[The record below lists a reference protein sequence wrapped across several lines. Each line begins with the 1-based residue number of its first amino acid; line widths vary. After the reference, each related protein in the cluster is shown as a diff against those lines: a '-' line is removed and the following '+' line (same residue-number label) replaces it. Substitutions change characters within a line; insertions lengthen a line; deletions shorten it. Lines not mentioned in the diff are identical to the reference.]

1 MGDVSTFLNLRAGH
15 SIMDLVAPEHG
26 LDDDLVESTLATHR
40 SGLKLLAQPEDLA
53 DADRIA
59 AGEVGQVLTRL
70 KTMFEYVVVDTPRR
84 FDERT
89 LEALD
94 LADQILL
101 IAALDLPAIRNTRR
115 AVEVF
120 NRLGYGDRLR
130 LIVNRHR
137 SDRAAERLERSFGIP
152 VHWHLPD
159 DYATA
164 VSSINAGVPAAEVG
178 PESELARSLAA
189 LAVSLSGAPGPELAA
204 VRGRSGSGLLRR
216 LRQSLSL

>member
-1 MGDVSTFLNLRAGH
+1 M
-15 SIMDLVAPEHG
+15 
-26 LDDDLVESTLATHR
+26 
-40 SGLKLLAQPEDLA
+40 
-53 DADRIA
+53 
-59 AGEVGQVLTRL
+59 
-70 KTMFEYVVVDTPRR
+70 
-84 FDERT
+84 

-101 IAALDLPAIRNTRR
+101 VAALDLPAIRNTRR
-115 AVEVF
+115 TVEVF
-120 NRLGYGDRLR
+120 NRLGYGDRVR

-189 LAVSLSGAPGPELAA
+189 LAASLGGAPGPELAA
-204 VRGRSGSGLLRR
+204 VRGRSGGGLFRR
-216 LRQSLSL
+216 LRQSFSL